1 MELDYKAI
9 GRRMKEKRM
18 ERGLTQEQIV
28 DLTGISNSHI
38 SNIET
43 GKTKVGLPTLVLIA
57 NCLQVT
63 TDDLLC
69 DNLVSSVNTYKN
81 EISKV
86 TEDCDDIEV
95 RIIADTCKALKS
107 SLRERANQGWKL
119 SALAED
125 V

>member
-9 GRRMKEKRM
+9 GRRVREKRT
-18 ERGLTQEQIV
+18 ERGLTQDQIV

-38 SNIET
+38 SNIEN

-57 NCLQVT
+57 NSLQVT
-63 TDDLLC
+63 TDELLC
-69 DNLVSSVNTYKN
+69 DNLMSSKGAFKN

-86 TEDCDDIEV
+86 AEDCDEMEV

-107 SLRERANQGWKL
+107 SLRERANQAWKL
-119 SALAED
+119 SGASED
-125 V
+125 F

>member
-9 GRRMKEKRM
+9 GRRIREKRA
-18 ERGLTQEQIV
+18 ERRLTQDQIV
-28 DLTGISNSHI
+28 ELTGISNSHI
-38 SNIET
+38 SNIEN

-63 TDDLLC
+63 TDELLC
-69 DNLVSSVNTYKN
+69 DNLMSGKGAFKN

-86 TEDCDDIEV
+86 AEDCDEMEV

-107 SLRERANQGWKL
+107 SLRERANQAWKL
-119 SALAED
+119 SGASED
-125 V
+125 F